1 MARQGA
7 RGGSDVTDEVPS
19 VSEIVKQLPPSLRG
33 RFNSLGNY
41 VEGVVREIRGAD
53 APRLSGR
60 QFGVIHL
67 IVFVYLLNRYLNE
80 GTLAA
85 EHAAVAASEL
95 GFESFT
101 IGRTT
106 FTKDNENTLL
116 GRTLANALLASL
128 EDSSVVGM
136 LQRAT
141 TVRSLVRDLLFKTRL
156 IDG

>member
-1 MARQGA
+1 M
-7 RGGSDVTDEVPS
+7 TDEGPS
-19 VSEIVKQLPPSLRG
+19 VSEIIKQLPPSLRR

-41 VEGVVREIRGAD
+41 VEGIVREIRGAD

-60 QFGVIHL
+60 QFGFIHL

-80 GTLAA
+80 GSLAA
-85 EHAAVAASEL
+85 EHAAIAASEL

-116 GRTLANALLASL
+116 GRTLASALLASL
-128 EDSSVVGM
+128 EDSPVVGM
-136 LQRAT
+136 VERAT
-141 TVRSLVRDLLFKTRL
+141 SVRSLVRDLLFQTSL